1 MMGSNIGTTFTSW
14 IVATLG
20 FKVKIESF
28 ALPLIAI
35 GGIGLAFFAASAKL
49 SESGRL
55 LIGFGFL
62 FLGLNYMKES
72 VEIFASAFDL
82 SQIPDYGLLPY
93 LAVGTLLT
101 ALMQSS
107 SASIAIV
114 LTALNGNLITFNIG
128 VAMVIGANVGTTITV
143 LLGALGGSQAKKR
156 VGLSHLV
163 FNVIT
168 AIIAFLSIPILVA
181 FIRMLI
187 DIETN
192 SVMGLALFHSL
203 FNILGVITI
212 FPFIGLLARLLIKIY
227 PDQKTILSV
236 FVHSTPTEIV
246 EAAAAALRNEILHLL
261 QECQLYSIRI
271 LKIEESLVFSK
282 PTPFEKHIRKKMS
295 SETLYENIKMLHG
308 EIFSFYSRLL
318 SHTMEEAEAKEL
330 ERVIY
335 ASRNIMNSIKNI
347 KGIKQN
353 LDEFDSSENTHLNKQ
368 YVSFRKRLLELHHDM
383 ERIQELENREE
394 QYAKLLETFVH
405 VEKLDERFIREIM
418 AAAAKKQI
426 EEIEISSL
434 LLVNRLFTQSC
445 RLQVF
450 SLKDL
455 LLSQDQ
461 INHFDKA
468 LDMKTILDDE
478 TTKSRADS

>member
-1 MMGSNIGTTFTSW
+1 MSQQFNLWQLLAGLGLFLFGMILLEESIKALSGKAFRRMIRHYTDGRVKAIGSGSLVTAILQSSSAVSLMVLAFVGAGVMSMENGIGVMMGSNIGTTFTSW

-107 SASIAIV
+107 SASLAIV

-212 FPFIGLLARLLIKIY
+212 FPFIGLLARLLMKIY
-227 PDQKTILSV
+227 PDHKTILSV
-236 FVHSTPTEIV
+236 FIHSTPTEIV

-261 QECQLYSIRI
+261 QECQLYSISI
-271 LKIEESLVFSK
+271 LKI
-282 PTPFEKHIRKKMS
+282 
-295 SETLYENIKMLHG
+295 
-308 EIFSFYSRLL
+308 
-318 SHTMEEAEAKEL
+318 
-330 ERVIY
+330 
-335 ASRNIMNSIKNI
+335 
-347 KGIKQN
+347 
-353 LDEFDSSENTHLNKQ
+353 
-368 YVSFRKRLLELHHDM
+368 
-383 ERIQELENREE
+383 
-394 QYAKLLETFVH
+394 
-405 VEKLDERFIREIM
+405 
-418 AAAAKKQI
+418 
-426 EEIEISSL
+426 
-434 LLVNRLFTQSC
+434 
-445 RLQVF
+445 
-450 SLKDL
+450 
-455 LLSQDQ
+455 
-461 INHFDKA
+461 
-468 LDMKTILDDE
+468 
-478 TTKSRADS
+478 